1 MTSTMKLWEL
11 SKPFSFLAVCFLL
24 FFNYAC
30 EEAGGIG
37 EEIGVNIETGVF
49 FSDTF
54 AINTSTVLIENN
66 TKGASRILVGQY
78 KDPVFGIV
86 QAKGFFEVIT
96 DSLFL
101 LTNSDFN
108 ASEDLLV
115 YDSLILNL
123 PFQYVY
129 ADTTAEQRFNLHRI
143 TEEGGIDSEKDF
155 TNNSSLIYDPTPLAS
170 FQFKASTIQ
179 AKGGVTIKFD
189 DTFGQEIF
197 NYALN
202 NTPRTEFRENFKGF
216 VLVVDTTFNNNASIV
231 GFKVLPNDFTD
242 GNVSFMSLYY
252 TEQQKREGKSD
263 TLINRIR
270 PFFALSGQRFN
281 QIKSDRSNTP
291 LAALQT
297 PLDEIPASQ
306 SNFLTYLQSG
316 TGVVTK
322 LEFPTL
328 KNLSTLGNVAINRA
342 ELVIKSQTG
351 SSLDLDF
358 VYPFNIIF
366 HLIANGNEV
375 ERDDNGNPVFIIG
388 DFDRSTGQTIPL
400 TFSFNTRFEEYRGIL
415 TDHFNEVLSGRNS
428 SQSLFIIPN
437 SNITTTNRVILNNSP
452 ESGFSMQLRVF
463 YTVFK

>member
-1 MTSTMKLWEL
+1 MKLWES
-11 SKPFSFLAVCFLL
+11 SKPFSFLAACFLL

-37 EEIGVNIETGVF
+37 EEIGVNVETGVF

-86 QAKGFFEVIT
+86 QAKGFFEMLP

-129 ADTTAEQRFNLHRI
+129 ADTTAEQKFNLHRI

-155 TNNSSLIYDPTPLAS
+155 TNNSSLTYDPTPLAS

-179 AKGGVTIKFD
+179 AKGGVTLKFD

-216 VLVVDTTFNNNASIV
+216 VLVADTTFNNNASIV

-263 TLINRIR
+263 TLFNRVK

-291 LAALQT
+291 LVALQA
-297 PLDEIPASQ
+297 PLDEIPSSQ

-328 KNLSTLGNVAINRA
+328 KNISTLGNVAINRA

-388 DFDRSTGQTIPL
+388 DIDRSTGQTIPL